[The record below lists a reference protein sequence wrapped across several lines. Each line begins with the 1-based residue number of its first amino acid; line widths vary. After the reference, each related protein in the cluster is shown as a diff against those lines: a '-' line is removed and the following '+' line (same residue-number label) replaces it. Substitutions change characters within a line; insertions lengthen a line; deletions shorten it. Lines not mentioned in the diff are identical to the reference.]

1 VTVTAGDAARVV
13 VPREEAGYLDGM
25 VDETTAAPPRPTA
38 RPVPALLVYAAAV
51 VVVASVGGLA
61 TSAGQGSGGWYADAD
76 KPFFTPP
83 DWVFGP
89 VWTVLYAAMAL
100 AAWRLSRRRAEG
112 VSDVRPLLRLWW
124 VQLALNFLWTPLFF
138 AGELLWLALVDVV
151 LLDLLLTVLVVRAW
165 RVDRVAAALLAPY
178 LAWVLYATALNL
190 GIALLN

>member
-1 VTVTAGDAARVV
+1 
-13 VPREEAGYLDGM
+13 M
-25 VDETTAAPPRPTA
+25 VDEPTAAPPRPTA

-89 VWTVLYAAMAL
+89 VWTALYAAMAL
-100 AAWRLSRRRAEG
+100 AAWQLSRRRAEG
-112 VSDVRPLLRLWW
+112 VEGARPLLRLWW

-138 AGELLWLALVDVV
+138 AGELLWLALVDIV
-151 LLDLLLTVLVVRAW
+151 LLDVLLAVLVVRAW

-178 LAWVLYATALNL
+178 LGWVLYATALNL